1 MNIPWI
7 TVSYVN
13 IQEKSSPRDI
23 HLTWLFYIIEPPDRN
38 IGAWDDTSTSWN
50 KYRVTINNKYKWIH
64 SKVTI
69 TSTKDATRKDS
80 IELTILEDVQW
91 YND

>member
-1 MNIPWI
+1 MNILWI

-23 HLTWLFYIIEPPDRN
+23 HLTWIFYIIEPPYRN
-38 IGAWDDTSTSWN
+38 IGAWHDSNTLQTHLRIN
-50 KYRVTINNKYKWIH
+50 IKVRYIKYTNEYISKLQLRQYGYHFKRH

-69 TSTKDATRKDS
+69 TSTW
-80 IELTILEDVQW
+80 I
-91 YND
+91 